1 MNTQLHLARGIVHGR
16 THTDQ
21 DPVLLR
27 TLELARKQSRQDR
40 RGRRRLRVVCS
51 RIASRTAPKTSF

>member
-16 THTDQ
+16 AHTDQ

-27 TLELARKQSRQDR
+27 CLELDRQQSRRDR
-40 RGRRRLRVVCS
+40 RGKRRLQS
-51 RIASRTAPKTSF
+51 R

>member
-27 TLELARKQSRQDR
+27 TLELARKQSRRDR
-40 RGRRRLRVVCS
+40 RVRRRLRS
-51 RIASRTAPKTSF
+51 R